1 MRLGVL
7 IPTRGVVM
15 QSAERPAVE
24 ECWTMARLADRA
36 GYDAVWVGDSIVAKP
51 RLEPLTTLAYLAGIT
66 TRVRLGTAV
75 LLPALRHPVVL
86 AHQIANVDQISRGR
100 VVLGLGV
107 GWSLPSAEREWA
119 ACGADHKRRV
129 RRLEDHVEIWRMLW
143 SGKPVTHRRGD
154 VELSDH
160 TIGPLPWNAA
170 GPPVLITAANRGE
183 MLPAQFDRF
192 GRLGDGIITTY
203 VHAEECRLVRE
214 RAEEALAR
222 HGRAGTRFELCVYT
236 TVRMENDPG
245 TAERVTTEFLA
256 TYYGGG
262 VHSRGTMGLG
272 PADVVIAALER
283 YAAAGVSDLCIRF
296 VGDDQLAQLE
306 RFTAEVLPALRQT
319 GRPGSSRPHLPAE
332 GRGGVAAGGAG
343 RRARWSVE
351 PQRPDVRR
359 RALPGACGGGPA
371 RGVARLSPGL
381 GAQAS
386 GRQRRRGG
394 GRALRPRSR
403 AAPRRRSATGRD
415 RRELE
420 RRPAGAARRAQ
431 ARRPRARRHSDRHAR
446 RLGRRRPRRRIG
458 RVRHRPL
465 SRRGSAGAFPLRGR
479 PA

>member
-1 MRLGVL
+1 
-7 IPTRGVVM
+7 
-15 QSAERPAVE
+15 
-24 ECWTMARLADRA
+24 
-36 GYDAVWVGDSIVAKP
+36 
-51 RLEPLTTLAYLAGIT
+51 
-66 TRVRLGTAV
+66 
-75 LLPALRHPVVL
+75 
-86 AHQIANVDQISRGR
+86 AHQIANVDQVSRGR

-129 RRLEDHVEIWRMLW
+129 RRLEDHVEVWRMLW

-272 PADVVIAALER
+272 PA
-283 YAAAGVSDLCIRF
+283 
-296 VGDDQLAQLE
+296 
-306 RFTAEVLPALRQT
+306 
-319 GRPGSSRPHLPAE
+319 E

-359 RALPGACGGGPA
+359 RALPGARGGGPA
-371 RGVARLSPGL
+371 RGVARLPPGL

-420 RRPAGAARRAQ
+420 RRPAGAARRTQ

-465 SRRGSAGAFPLRGR
+465 SRRGSA
-479 PA
+479 